1 MPPSKHA
8 LLSPSSSKVWL
19 YQCPAMPNLSKGF
32 ESEPNDATLFGS
44 DCHLYAETVLRETLG
59 IADFEEQAI
68 SSKELKG
75 KLKYYSPEMVQIA
88 EAYIDKILD
97 TYRFEKSRTG
107 KEPIVLLEQ
116 YLEMDYAPDS
126 GGSLD
131 FGLISSDGQDLV
143 IGDLKTGRLA
153 VPKDTPQTKIY
164 ALAAYKLYSK
174 LYPIRFI
181 RIFICQP
188 RVGGTSEIV
197 MTPKELLDFEKELL
211 IPGARKAL
219 VATEE
224 DARICDHC
232 KWCLAGKNG
241 KCKKYMEENK
251 KC

>member
-19 YQCPAMPNLSKGF
+19 FQCPAMPNLSKGF
-32 ESEPNDATLFGS
+32 ESEPNEATLFGS
-44 DCHLYAETVLRETLG
+44 DCHLYSEVSLRETLG
-59 IADFEEQAI
+59 IQDYDEPTI
-68 SSKELKG
+68 SSKELKM

-88 EAYIDKILD
+88 QAYINKILD
-97 TYRFEKSRTG
+97 TYKFEKDRTG

-131 FGLISSDGQDLV
+131 FGLISSDGEDLV
-143 IGDLKTGRLA
+143 IGDLKTGRIA
-153 VPKDTPQTKIY
+153 VPKDNPQTKIY

-174 LYPIRFI
+174 IYPIRFI

-197 MTPKELLDFEKELL
+197 MTPKELLDFEKEVL
-211 IPGARKAL
+211 IPGAKKAL
-219 VATEE
+219 TATED

-232 KWCLAGKNG
+232 KWCLAGKNNN
-241 KCKKYMEENK
+241 CKKYKEENS